1 MIVAEV
7 RQKDNDTI
15 WHYRHLEINS
25 VTASLGIRY
34 FFAFRCFDSL
44 HVTGTVRAVFR
55 PIGAREKQTAAHST
69 PLCSQ
74 PVIQGCFQLPV
85 LWQHRITE
93 PLAQQRIGNALNTD
107 AFLPIVQSKA
117 VAAVVV
123 AAFMHQPPRSAILL
137 IVHHRDGVMWHRF
150 HSASVKPPKE
160 KDVNFSCKTL
170 LSSCRWNILRIP
182 AGREMIVWLALP
194 PISASAWIRI

>member
-74 PVIQGCFQLPV
+74 PVIQGSFQLSV
-85 LWQHRITE
+85 HWQHRSTE
-93 PLAQQRIGNALNTD
+93 PFAQQRIGNALNTD
-107 AFLPIVQSKA
+107 AFLPIVQGKA
-117 VAAVVV
+117 VAAIVV
-123 AAFMHQPPRSAILL
+123 AAAMYHPPHFAELL
-137 IVHHRDGVMWHRF
+137 VVHHRDGVMGRRF
-150 HSASVKPPKE
+150 HSASMKPPK
-160 KDVNFSCKTL
+160 K
-170 LSSCRWNILRIP
+170 
-182 AGREMIVWLALP
+182 
-194 PISASAWIRI
+194 

>member
-1 MIVAEV
+1 MTFTPLLPI
-7 RQKDNDTI
+7 
-15 WHYRHLEINS
+15 
-25 VTASLGIRY
+25 
-34 FFAFRCFDSL
+34 AFSGLDSL
-44 HVTGTVRAVFR
+44 DGSTAVRAVFR

-85 LWQHRITE
+85 HWQHRITE
-93 PLAQQRIGNALNTD
+93 PLAQQRIGNALNIDT
-107 AFLPIVQSKA
+107 FLPIIQGKA

-137 IVHHRDGVMWHRF
+137 IVHHRDGVMWRRF

-160 KDVNFSCKTL
+160 KVVNFSCETL
-170 LSSCRWNILRIP
+170 LSSCRWHILRIP
-182 AGREMIVWLALP
+182 AGREMIV
-194 PISASAWIRI
+194 

>member
-55 PIGAREKQTAAHST
+55 PVGAREKQAAAYST

-74 PVIQGCFQLPV
+74 PVIQGSFQLSV
-85 LWQHRITE
+85 HWQHRSTE
-93 PLAQQRIGNALNTD
+93 PFAQQGIGNALNTD
-107 AFLPIVQSKA
+107 TAFSIVQGRA
-117 VAAVVV
+117 VAAIVV
-123 AAFMHQPPRSAILL
+123 AAAMYHPPHFAELL
-137 IVHHRDGVMWHRF
+137 VVHHRDRAMRRCF
-150 HSASVKPPKE
+150 HNVPLKPPK
-160 KDVNFSCKTL
+160 KVANFSCKVL
-170 LSSCRWNILRIP
+170 LSSCSWHILRIP
-182 AGREMIVWLALP
+182 AGREMIVWLALL